1 MNNLSQEV
9 KILRCEYRTMEI
21 VKKSSHTITAYV
33 SNLQE
38 RPLSISND
46 RVKSF
51 SRSNLKKI
59 ADELRKPTCHL
70 KALLQFHN
78 DDKETQ
84 KLAEIQNVQLVTR
97 NGAPSL
103 KLTLL
108 SENLESKG
116 AYAAAATNF
125 ADLNDGDYKD
135 VSILCWPYDLGL
147 C

>member
-1 MNNLSQEV
+1 
-9 KILRCEYRTMEI
+9 MEI
-21 VKKSSHTITAYV
+21 WKQLKNLLITITAYV

-59 ADELRKPTCHL
+59 ADELKKPTCHL

-78 DDKETQ
+78 DEQIQMQ
-84 KLAEIQNVQLVTR
+84 KMFGIRNIQFVTR
-97 NGAPSL
+97 NGVPSL
-103 KLTLL
+103 KFVFV
-108 SENLESKG
+108 SLEPKG

-125 ADLNDGDYKD
+125 ADLNDGDHYQD
-135 VSILCWPYDLGL
+135 VSILCYPYDFGL